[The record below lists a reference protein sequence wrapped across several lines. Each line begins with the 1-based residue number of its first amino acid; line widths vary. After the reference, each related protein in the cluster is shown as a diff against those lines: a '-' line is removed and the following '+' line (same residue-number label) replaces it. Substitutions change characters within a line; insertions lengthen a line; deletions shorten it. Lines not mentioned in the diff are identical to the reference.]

1 MEIIDKNAGLVC
13 NYELLEV
20 LGKHYAREKEVLKQ
34 DRDLRNILWIK
45 QQCNN
50 HFRHSPAAVQN
61 VALAQQFVT
70 AMEPFH
76 LTNAEIVQI
85 LNLRPASLAHLHPL
99 IEHLDE
105 RLTDAQREDLLTRVA
120 AILPEAPGT
129 SFYHS
134 TCVLFCFAK
143 HFLFPSRTDTSAL
156 ITPGIRAAQAA
167 SHDIQIEVAAAARP
181 AFAMDTDAIGSAG
194 DAGDD

>member
-1 MEIIDKNAGLVC
+1 MEIVDRNAGLVC

-20 LGKHYAREKEVLKQ
+20 LSKHYASGKEVLKQ

-76 LTNAEIVQI
+76 LTNAELLQI

-105 RLTDAQREDLLTRVA
+105 RMSDAQREELLARVA

-129 SFYHS
+129 PCSHPTRVS
-134 TCVLFCFAK
+134 FCFENRC
-143 HFLFPSRTDTSAL
+143 LFPSR
-156 ITPGIRAAQAA
+156 P
-167 SHDIQIEVAAAARP
+167 
-181 AFAMDTDAIGSAG
+181 
-194 DAGDD
+194 